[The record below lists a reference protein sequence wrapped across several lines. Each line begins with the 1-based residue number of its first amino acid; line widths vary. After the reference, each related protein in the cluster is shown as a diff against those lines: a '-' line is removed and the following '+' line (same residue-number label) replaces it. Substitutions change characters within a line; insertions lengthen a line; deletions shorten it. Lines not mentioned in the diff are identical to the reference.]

1 MLNMWHKL
9 GILLEMIKFKHSVF
23 ALPFAL
29 MDVVLAANGLP
40 PLRILFWVIV
50 AMVGARTAAMTFNR
64 IADKHFDAAN
74 PRTAGRALPAG
85 LVSARESWL
94 LVLVSSVAFFL
105 ACAMINRTTLILA
118 PFALGLTF
126 FYSLTKRFTWLCHL
140 VLGLALALAPV
151 GGWAA
156 ITNTLAGYPWALSF
170 GVLFWVA
177 GFDCIYACLDADYD
191 RSAGLYSMPAILGRE
206 NSFRLAVIFHGIAFI
221 LFTLTGMLMGLNA
234 WYYAGIVVTGAALFY
249 QHLIVNPQDLS
260 RIRQSFFSMNGLI
273 ALTLFCATCLSL
285 ATS

>member
-1 MLNMWHKL
+1 MAMWHKL

-29 MDVVLAANGLP
+29 MAVVLAADGLP
-40 PLRILFWVIV
+40 PLRILFWVVV

-85 LVSARESWL
+85 LVSSKESWL
-94 LVLVSSVAFFL
+94 LVLVSSAFFFL
-105 ACAMINRTTLILA
+105 ACAMINRSTLILA

-140 VLGLALALAPV
+140 VLGLALALAPA
-151 GGWAA
+151 GGWVA
-156 ITNTLAGYPWALSF
+156 ITDSFAGYPWALSF

-206 NSFRLAVIFHGIAFI
+206 NSFRLAVMFHGIAFI
-221 LFTLTGMLMGLNA
+221 LFILTGILMHLNG
-234 WYYAGIVVTGAALFY
+234 WYYAGIAITGAALFY
-249 QHLIVNPQDLS
+249 QHLIVKPEDLS

-273 ALTLFCATCLSL
+273 ALTLFTATCLSL